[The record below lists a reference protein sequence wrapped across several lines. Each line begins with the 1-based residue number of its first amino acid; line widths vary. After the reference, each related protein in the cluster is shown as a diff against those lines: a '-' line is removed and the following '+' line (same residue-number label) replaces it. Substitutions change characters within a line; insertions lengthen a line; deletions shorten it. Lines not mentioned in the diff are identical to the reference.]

1 MERLGARPQHSF
13 DISAFGRLDEE
24 GTTITDVH
32 IDEEQPPV
40 VLDEQPTTVRHSRA
54 GILFSACIILAL
66 IASVAWL
73 AVHTTRLAEGRTG
86 ANANVPTPAP
96 PAPTVR
102 NSAPAIPATYAD
114 LPVGPATTLP
124 FVDQDG
130 RLQLGAKPQ
139 KVYGSRMS
147 VAGWT
152 VLMYERADKPGP
164 VWIARRG
171 KTIQIPGLWIQPV
184 LSKDGNRLFA
194 LQQTG
199 DETSALVA
207 VDAATGEVTDR
218 LDLEGTPVATA
229 ILGTDRTRA
238 YFRTGIVPAPP
249 AVPGNYGELT
259 VSRPPVTAWDPGHA
273 TQRISLPLGYQ
284 QLIPLRRGVLLHNPG
299 EWEARFAAIEADGSL
314 TQPGVHAPLPGSVAD
329 SPDGSIVA
337 IARNPGDPG
346 MISFGAERGIAVN
359 MSTSEHID
367 LRVPDAVEKVYVAG
381 FESDRSV
388 VLYTATAAESWYLR
402 CWVDTGSCDR
412 ITGSQRGA
420 DGRQIRLPGLP

>member
-1 MERLGARPQHSF
+1 MVTVERLGARPQHRF
-13 DISAFGRLDEE
+13 DIAAFGRQDEE

-32 IDEEQPPV
+32 IDEEQPTV
-40 VLDEQPTTVRHSRA
+40 VLEEPQTTVRHSRA

-86 ANANVPTPAP
+86 ANVPTPAP

-102 NSAPAIPATYAD
+102 NSEPAIPATYAD

-124 FVDQDG
+124 FVDQAG

-139 KVYGSRMS
+139 KVFGSQMS

-171 KTIQIPGLWIQPV
+171 STIQVPGLWTQPV
-184 LSKDGNRLFA
+184 LSKDGNQLFA
-194 LQQTG
+194 LQQT
-199 DETSALVA
+199 DDAASALVA
-207 VDAATGEVTDR
+207 VDTTTGEETDR
-218 LDLEGTPVATA
+218 LVLEGAPAATA
-229 ILGTDRTRA
+229 VLGTDRTRA
-238 YFRTGIVPAPP
+238 YFRTGIVPTPP
-249 AVPGNYGELT
+249 PVPGNYGELT
-259 VSRPPVTAWDPGHA
+259 VSRPPVTAWEPGES

-284 QLIPLRRGVLLHNPG
+284 QLIPLRRGVLLHNPS

-337 IARNPGDPG
+337 IARNPSDPG
-346 MISFGAERGIAVN
+346 MISYGAERGIAVN

-367 LRVPDAVEKVYVAG
+367 LRVPDSVEKVYVAG

-388 VLYTATAAESWYLR
+388 VLHTTTATDSWYLR

-420 DGRQIRLPGLP
+420 DGRQIRLP

>member
-1 MERLGARPQHSF
+1 MVL
-13 DISAFGRLDEE
+13 
-24 GTTITDVH
+24 
-32 IDEEQPPV
+32 EQP
-40 VLDEQPTTVRHSRA
+40 QTTVRHSRA
-54 GILFSACIILAL
+54 GILFSACIVLAL

-73 AVHTTRLAEGRTG
+73 AVHTNRLAEGRAG
-86 ANANVPTPAP
+86 ADVPTPAP

-102 NSAPAIPATYAD
+102 NSEPAIPATYAD

-124 FVDQDG
+124 FVDQAG

-139 KVYGSRMS
+139 EVFGSQMS

-171 KTIQIPGLWIQPV
+171 STIQVPGLWTQPF

-194 LQQTG
+194 LQQT
-199 DETSALVA
+199 DDAASALVA
-207 VDAATGEVTDR
+207 VDTTTGEEIDR
-218 LDLEGTPVATA
+218 LLLEGTPSATA
-229 ILGTDRTRA
+229 VLGTDRTRA
-238 YFRTGIVPAPP
+238 YFRTGIVPIPPP
-249 AVPGNYGELT
+249 APGNYGELS
-259 VSRPPVTAWDPGHA
+259 VSRPPVTAWDPGEA

-284 QLIPLRRGVLLHNPG
+284 QLIPLRRGVLLHNPS

-337 IARNPGDPG
+337 IARNPSDPG
-346 MISFGAERGIAVN
+346 MISYGAERGIAVN

-367 LRVPDAVEKVYVAG
+367 LRVPDSVEKVYVAG

-388 VLYTATAAESWYLR
+388 VLRTLTPTDSWYLR

-412 ITGSQRGA
+412 ISGSQRDA
-420 DGRQIRLPGLP
+420 DGHQIRIP